1 MGIIVPCSM
10 SERRKIEIRSKL
22 FEELRKQYLSLTVLQ
37 STKQTRR
44 PWLRC
49 ARSDLIEVR
58 GLKRLGAASSLL
70 RGRASGAAAFALNT
84 AGEEEQICPT

>member
-22 FEELRKQYLSLTVLQ
+22 FEELRKQHLADGQ

-49 ARSDLIEVR
+49 ARSNSIEVR

-70 RGRASGAAAFALNT
+70 RGRASGAAVFALNT